1 MDKLSKSPRINN
13 ALHEMNIY
21 SYLDVI
27 KHLPRRYEFIE
38 LSNLT
43 DIKDKARITIF
54 AKITSEISKSSSNKA
69 KMVSFSVTDY
79 RLRRNYNVIAFNR
92 EYLTKTLSI
101 NQEITLWGIYD
112 YRFNQINLINYFS
125 GPLDDAHKVKPI
137 YTLVEPLENYTY
149 SRLVHKA
156 LIEKKEEIYSLV
168 PYLYQD
174 KYKLI
179 SKYDSFYKAHFPSS
193 KEDIH
198 QALRHLKYEE
208 ALIFSIKNQL
218 IKEENKSLAKIKKEA
233 IDYDIC
239 EPFTSSLPF
248 TLTNDQINA
257 CKEIIEDMN
266 QSSLMYRL
274 LQGDVGSGKTVV
286 SFVAL
291 YANYYRGDQGAIMAP
306 TDALARQHYKSALDL
321 FKNTKIRIAL
331 LVGSTS
337 IKEKEEIY
345 QDLADG
351 YIDIVIGTHAL
362 FTKKVNYSSLGLVII
377 DEQHR
382 FGVNQRQALLDK
394 GKHADLLMMS
404 ATPIPRSL
412 ALTIYG
418 DLDITTLSTFPTKTK
433 DVVTKIVSYNDNYIF
448 RVIDRAL
455 ELKQRIYVVAPLI
468 NEKVDRTSVE
478 KLYDLYNKKY
488 PSLVSLLHGGMKA
501 DEKNEALDK
510 FIIGETP
517 ILVSTQV
524 IEVGIDVKNASVMVI
539 YDADNFGLASLHQ
552 LRGRIG
558 RDGTKAICML
568 VADKSDLEAVERLDI
583 LVDSF
588 DGFKIAEV
596 DMKNRGPGD
605 LSGIRQSGLPNF
617 AYLNMIDDVKVFI
630 TAREDAKY
638 ILSHLEEKQFSY
650 TVNYV
655 KRLLMR
661 ASKDE
666 YIKA

>member
-1 MDKLSKSPRINN
+1 MDKLSKSPRINK
-13 ALHEMNIY
+13 ALSEMNIY
-21 SYLDVI
+21 TYLDVI

-38 LSNLT
+38 LSQVE
-43 DIKDKARITIF
+43 DIKDKNRITIF
-54 AKITSEISKSSSNKA
+54 GKITSAINLSSSTKT
-69 KMVSFSVTDY
+69 KMVSFSVTDT
-79 RLRRNYNVIAFNR
+79 RLRRNFNVVAFNR

-101 NQEITLWGIYD
+101 NSEITLWGIYD
-112 YRFNQINLINYFS
+112 YRFNQINMINYFN
-125 GPLDDAHKVKPI
+125 GPIDDKHKVRPI
-137 YTLVEPLENYTY
+137 YTLVEPLDNYSY
-149 SRLVHKA
+149 ARIVHKA
-156 LIEKKEEIYSLV
+156 LEEKKDSIYSLV
-168 PYLYQD
+168 PYFYQN
-174 KYKLI
+174 KYRLI
-179 SKYDSFYKAHFPSS
+179 SKYDAFNLAHFPAS

-208 ALIFSIKNQL
+208 ALIFSLKNQL
-218 IKEENKSLAKIKKEA
+218 IKEENKSLAKIKKEP

-239 EPFTSSLPF
+239 SSFTSSLPF
-248 TLTNDQINA
+248 KLTIDQINA

-306 TDALARQHYKSALDL
+306 TDALARQHYKTALDL
-321 FKNTKIRIAL
+321 FKNTKLKIAL

-337 IKEKEEIY
+337 SKEKEEIY
-345 QDLADG
+345 SDLESGD
-351 YIDIVIGTHAL
+351 IDIVIGTHAL

-418 DLDITTLSTFPTKTK
+418 DLDITTLSSFPTKNK
-433 DVVTKIVSYNDNYIF
+433 DVITKIVSYNDNYIF

-488 PSLVSLLHGGMKA
+488 PSLVSLLHGMMKA
-501 DEKNEALDK
+501 DEKNIALDR
-510 FIIGETP
+510 FISGETP

-539 YDADNFGLASLHQ
+539 YDSDNFGLASLHQ

-558 RDGTKAICML
+558 RDGTKAICLL
-568 VADKSDLEAVERLDI
+568 VADKTNEESMERLSI

-630 TAREDAKY
+630 TARSDAKY
-638 ILSHLEEKQFSY
+638 ILTHQEDKQFSY
-650 TVNYV
+650 TVNSV
-655 KRLLMR
+655 KNILMR